1 MPLESKTETVGS
13 SYGAFESPIVFG
25 LGLSRDQP
33 GSGDSRSRSDLD
45 QLAAALVHVNK

>member
-13 SYGAFESPIVFG
+13 FYGAFESPIVLG
-25 LGLSRDQP
+25 LGLRDDQAQ
-33 GSGDSRSRSDLD
+33 GTLGLD